1 MGSSS
6 LSHSG
11 ATGKWLCLEFTNSVE
26 NYRLSVPLDDI
37 PDYAR
42 WVAWSRRHGVISLV
56 QADQLLMWGAHHG
69 EGAREALAEAHALRI
84 QLFRLLSAR
93 AAGAVP
99 TDSQLQFLNDRLPE
113 SLKHLRIAAAEPD
126 LVWQWEE
133 SFSPEC
139 LLWPVVRSA
148 AELLTGPECA
158 QLRQCGGDKCTW
170 LFVDHSKNQSRRW
183 CDMKICGNRAK
194 SRKHYQKTRSPAS

>member
-6 LSHSG
+6 LSHSS
-11 ATGKWLCLEFTNSVE
+11 ATGKWLCLEFTNSIE

-37 PDYAR
+37 PDFAR
-42 WVAWSRRHGVISLV
+42 WVAWSRRHGVTSPEQELQLV
-56 QADQLLMWGAHHG
+56 EWGAKH
-69 EGAREALAEAHALRI
+69 EAGAGVALADAHTLRI

-99 TDSQLQFLNDRLPE
+99 TDAQLQFLNERLPE
-113 SLKHLRIAAAEPD
+113 SLEHLRVAAEESD
-126 LVWQWEE
+126 LVW
-133 SFSPEC
+133 PGC
-139 LLWPVVRSA
+139 LLRPIVRSA
-148 AELLTGPECA
+148 SELLTGAECA

-194 SRKHYQKTRSPAS
+194 SRKHYQKTRTPAA